1 MQYKHKRGNMGGR
14 YYQLRID
21 HPDNIIGV
29 ALHTLQDPIPKL
41 AVARR
46 MAEAVRL
53 LFPKAT
59 VKLESVQHVPFY
71 AVIPVTFK
79 EEK

>member
-1 MQYKHKRGNMGGR
+1 MGDR
-14 YYQLRID
+14 YYRMEVVYHSDAVVEL
-21 HPDNIIGV
+21 
-29 ALHTLQDPIPKL
+29 ALQKTLGGEQIPKL
-41 AVARR
+41 AMARR
-46 MAEAVRL
+46 KAEAVML

-79 EEK
+79 GEG

>member
-1 MQYKHKRGNMGGR
+1 MGDR
-14 YYQLRID
+14 YYQMRAD
-21 HPDNIIGV
+21 HPEQIIQV
-29 ALHTLQDPIPKL
+29 ALHMLDNPITTL
-41 AVARR
+41 AEARR
-46 MAEAVRL
+46 KAEAVKL

-79 EEK
+79 GEE